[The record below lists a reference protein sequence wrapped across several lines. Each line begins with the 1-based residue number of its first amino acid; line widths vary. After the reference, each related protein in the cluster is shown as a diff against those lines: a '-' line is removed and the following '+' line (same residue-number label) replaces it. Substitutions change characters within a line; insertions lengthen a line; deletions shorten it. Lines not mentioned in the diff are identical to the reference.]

1 MQGDQRLSVP
11 YSAHV
16 SAHIR
21 DQVIIIRQSV
31 ILSPGSDARLIKGD
45 ARYILMYKDQYLIF
59 EERHAR
65 DGVVLS
71 ALAMHLHATPSVPI
85 RVALSTNP

>member
-1 MQGDQRLSVP
+1 MRRLLPQSRPPTLVKAVRQRLGLACMQGDQRLSVP

-21 DQVIIIRQSV
+21 DQGIIIRQSV

-59 EERHAR
+59 E
-65 DGVVLS
+65 
-71 ALAMHLHATPSVPI
+71 
-85 RVALSTNP
+85 